1 MPRLGKFGLQSSEP
15 QAPKPE
21 DLEDLIVLTEP
32 LFEQDVDEGREQ
44 EVTREEL
51 LNVILNMRGDR
62 DVRMEDL
69 VRLRCDLR
77 RYLSRQFQQLTSYFD
92 GEVVDAQNSAAR
104 FSLAPTWRAI
114 GQFTAYSLQLEDFI
128 RKISGGGGRY
138 VLPLPLK
145 REAQRHM
152 KAVRE
157 SRCEGRRTQHPLVH
171 RCIRSWLAW
180 RGPSSVSAQPAHIDA
195 YRNGDARMLGCYAR
209 SSSECGGT
217 WTKMETFLEQGSR
230 STHDAQIFATLPVE
244 VEGGRSQRRLS
255 RLAAAS
261 GSVLAAFQGG
271 EVARW
276 YPDED
281 EFALIDFKEQVG
293 EVSRVFLDVT
303 GFHALLTNS
312 SGDSWYLNF
321 QSTQALRLSKLKG
334 HVLESASWDVEAT
347 TSSTRDLLLGTRA
360 GQILQVVIES
370 KEKSIKTLCEFERA
384 APVVGLRRER
394 VFSTEDGLERLVLF
408 AAAGCSLYAFVGAG
422 SLESLFQRYQGE
434 RVTSRARIYEV
445 PFDSPYGDL
454 QVDEACVGPPG
465 TKVLF
470 WLTGVGVL
478 AAKVLSMTKDA
489 AGSTCLLESPP
500 GLVPFPSKTGSG
512 RTGVVSS
519 FLPAPP
525 PPAPRSMALTKFHLI
540 FAFEDRWVAVSRIT
554 HEVVQQQDWA
564 MSTYGPLRCL
574 ARDWHGEKL
583 WLCSERHAFE
593 VKIHQEE
600 RNVWALLLRLEQ
612 FDDALAACRSPSQ
625 RMRVLCAHGDYLFRK
640 DLEIDAARKFAE
652 ATAVPFEHVCLRFLG
667 ADRKAGLLEYL
678 RLRLRRA
685 GDQVTRSLLSV
696 WAVEIALARLDE
708 LRCTEAAQSLAAE
721 RQQLLELLQQCTE
734 LDVHA
739 TIYHLLQSHGWLDEL
754 ASFAEMRKDFTTVIL
769 HHVSRREGTNA
780 IRKLQHFGASAG
792 QDLVCNFAPVLFGS
806 APAAFTSL
814 LLKQPSLDPLL
825 VLPGVYSP
833 QGMPTH
839 RTEAIRY
846 LEHAVRHGAEHPEMP
861 SFKGSA
867 FRAAGHLLLDHPE
880 DGTQRSGWA
889 SGTALLNALVVMFA
903 DGGEETGTDGDAEE
917 ALLRFLQA
925 QEGNPQ
931 LDCHFALRICRQ
943 KGLIKAMVLL
953 YGLMGMHEA
962 SFRSAAGVQT
972 D

>member
-1 MPRLGKFGLQSSEP
+1 
-15 QAPKPE
+15 
-21 DLEDLIVLTEP
+21 
-32 LFEQDVDEGREQ
+32 
-44 EVTREEL
+44 
-51 LNVILNMRGDR
+51 MRGDR

-92 GEVVDAQNSAAR
+92 GEVGN
-104 FSLAPTWRAI
+104 
-114 GQFTAYSLQLEDFI
+114 
-128 RKISGGGGRY
+128 
-138 VLPLPLK
+138 PLRQEP
-145 REAQRHM
+145 
-152 KAVRE
+152 
-157 SRCEGRRTQHPLVH
+157 
-171 RCIRSWLAW
+171 
-180 RGPSSVSAQPAHIDA
+180 
-195 YRNGDARMLGCYAR
+195 

-261 GSVLAAFQGG
+261 GSVLAAFQG
-271 EVARW
+271 
-276 YPDED
+276 
-281 EFALIDFKEQVG
+281 
-293 EVSRVFLDVT
+293 
-303 GFHALLTNS
+303 
-312 SGDSWYLNF
+312 
-321 QSTQALRLSKLKG
+321 
-334 HVLESASWDVEAT
+334 
-347 TSSTRDLLLGTRA
+347 
-360 GQILQVVIES
+360 
-370 KEKSIKTLCEFERA
+370 
-384 APVVGLRRER
+384 
-394 VFSTEDGLERLVLF
+394 
-408 AAAGCSLYAFVGAG
+408 
-422 SLESLFQRYQGE
+422 
-434 RVTSRARIYEV
+434 
-445 PFDSPYGDL
+445 
-454 QVDEACVGPPG
+454 
-465 TKVLF
+465 
-470 WLTGVGVL
+470 
-478 AAKVLSMTKDA
+478 
-489 AGSTCLLESPP
+489 
-500 GLVPFPSKTGSG
+500 
-512 RTGVVSS
+512 
-519 FLPAPP
+519 
-525 PPAPRSMALTKFHLI
+525 
-540 FAFEDRWVAVSRIT
+540 WVAVSRIT

-593 VKIHQEE
+593 
-600 RNVWALLLRLEQ
+600 
-612 FDDALAACRSPSQ
+612 

-754 ASFAEMRKDFTTVIL
+754 DTRFQPIRPTDGMRSPMPLNVLLIEASFAEMRKDFTTVIL

-846 LEHAVRHGAEHPEMP
+846 LEHA
-861 SFKGSA
+861 
-867 FRAAGHLLLDHPE
+867 
-880 DGTQRSGWA
+880 RSGWA

-925 QEGNPQ
+925 QDSECVFESASREGWRGWVGGKGRDVSFVARDVAKKR
-931 LDCHFALRICRQ
+931 LERQ
-943 KGLIKAMVLL
+943 N
-953 YGLMGMHEA
+953 
-962 SFRSAAGVQT
+962 
-972 D
+972 